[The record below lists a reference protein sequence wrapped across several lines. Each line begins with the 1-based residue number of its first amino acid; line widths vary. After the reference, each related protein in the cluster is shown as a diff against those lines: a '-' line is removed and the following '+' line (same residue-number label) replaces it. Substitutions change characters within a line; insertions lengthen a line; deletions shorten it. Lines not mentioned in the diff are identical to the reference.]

1 MKGSL
6 RTSTRPQNNMA
17 KSAIQERNKYKKLTK
32 DELIERL
39 LKSDVRTGILQN
51 KLKRLEELDS
61 TQEYLRLADELQK
74 ANAKIQN
81 QSNRLSRFERFT
93 PMQNRLIDWIS
104 LLLVFAGVQI
114 PLLLILKWLL

>member
-1 MKGSL
+1 
-6 RTSTRPQNNMA
+6 MA
-17 KSAIQERNKYKKLTK
+17 KSAIQERNKHKKLTK